1 MPSSHNN
8 EKHSKTPPY
17 LLYGVCF
24 AVISAAVGGSLYV
37 YDQKQKSYQAQQEQI
52 RLENAE
58 KEKQKAEM
66 QVLSDKYLKEF
77 VADLKKQSASYKKQK
92 RVLKEII
99 SPYNFETPE
108 YSKENYNL
116 FMNEIAPSLR
126 SQSNA
131 IINVF
136 EQYTEKLAEDIK
148 GNDDE
153 LQVQFM
159 NDWNDMS
166 ADQLGQYIDFF
177 SQEEKLLQAYED
189 LIRFYY
195 IHSNLFTVDI
205 EKNVFE
211 FKRTKDKIKQAELL
225 KRIKSLQFRPQA
237 APDKE
242 ETEKTNVP
250 PPPQKTAQ

>member
-1 MPSSHNN
+1 MPSAHNN

-24 AVISAAVGGSLYV
+24 AVITAAVGGGLYA
-37 YDQKQKSYQAQQEQI
+37 YDQQQKLYQAQQEQI
-52 RLENAE
+52 RIEHEE
-58 KEKQKAEM
+58 KERQKAEM
-66 QVLSDKYLKEF
+66 QALSDKYLTEF
-77 VADLKKQSASYKKQK
+77 VADLKEQSTSYKKQK

-99 SPYNFETPE
+99 SPYNFETPQ

-136 EQYTEKLAEDIK
+136 EQYTERLADDIK
-148 GNDDE
+148 DNHDE
-153 LQVQFM
+153 LQIQFM

-237 APDKE
+237 APDKQ
-242 ETEKTNVP
+242 EKKNTKVLP
-250 PPPQKTAQ
+250 PTQKTAQ